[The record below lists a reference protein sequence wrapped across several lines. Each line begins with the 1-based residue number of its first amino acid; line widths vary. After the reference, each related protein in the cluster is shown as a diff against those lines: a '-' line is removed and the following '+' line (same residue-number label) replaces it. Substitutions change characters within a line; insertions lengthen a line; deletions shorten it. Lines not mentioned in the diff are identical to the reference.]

1 MWSNWCYPT
10 FGIMLSKLQDIQKSQ
25 SIDRKYEEF
34 KVFIYFVVFFK
45 NTIACVHLKI
55 AMSNEVYKALSK
67 AILVMKVP

>member
-34 KVFIYFVVFFK
+34 KVFTVNNKTNTFMVFFEAKFK
-45 NTIACVHLKI
+45 NK
-55 AMSNEVYKALSK
+55 M
-67 AILVMKVP
+67 